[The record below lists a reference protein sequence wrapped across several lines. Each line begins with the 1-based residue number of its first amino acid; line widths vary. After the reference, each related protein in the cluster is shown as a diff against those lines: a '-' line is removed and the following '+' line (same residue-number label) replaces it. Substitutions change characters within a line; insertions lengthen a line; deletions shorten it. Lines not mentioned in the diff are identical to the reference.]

1 MKHVFCARNSSKC
14 QQTTLRSPAHS
25 YRKFF
30 SIVKD
35 FVVKISVVLRK
46 LGLVSVAVLG
56 VTGCSEFF
64 VRKAQPHTSLQAS
77 KVVFDADTYPAVVL
91 GGGMGGMTAG
101 VYLAMAN
108 IKTLLVQGT
117 MPGGLLTQ
125 SLSVRNWP
133 GELESPGMAITDKL
147 LAQARKQG
155 VEIAAEKVTALD
167 TTTWPYRVTLSDVS
181 DTSRVRTV
189 KALSVV
195 IGMGALSNYL
205 GIPGEKEYWSKGVTN
220 CAVCEGSLYKDKVVC
235 VVGGGNSAIEEAH
248 YLAGIA
254 RKVYVFVRRDVLR
267 ATDNRKDD
275 LATMKNVEIVYT
287 HALQKIIGNGQQVT
301 GVSAINTTTNT
312 VTEYPMDGV
321 FLAIGFTPNT
331 ALFKDS
337 LALTQQG
344 YIALKHDQ
352 QTSVPGIFA
361 VGDIVDPVYKQ
372 AVTAAGDGCRAA
384 LQAHQFLQQ
393 CGYTPKPVEAA
404 QTAPVS
410 ANDASEKKK
419 EITESTAVASVESAS
434 EPVAA
439 KHTYTPG
446 VAHEMKSTQEVLDL
460 IATANKPVIID
471 FHAVWCGP
479 CRQMA
484 PMYSRLAERYADKA
498 IFIKINIDD
507 LGGFATQYRIQGVPT
522 FVFIKEGVEKH
533 RIVGGGS
540 TEKQFAEKIDA
551 LI

>member
-1 MKHVFCARNSSKC
+1 M
-14 QQTTLRSPAHS
+14 
-25 YRKFF
+25 
-30 SIVKD
+30 
-35 FVVKISVVLRK
+35 KISVILKK
-46 LGLVSVAVLG
+46 LGLVSVAILG

-64 VRKAQPHTSLQAS
+64 VRKAQTQTQLHVSNVILDT
-77 KVVFDADTYPAVVL
+77 DTYPAVVL
-91 GGGMGGMTAG
+91 GGGMGGMTAA

-108 IKTLLVQGT
+108 IKTVLVQGS

-155 VEIAAEKVTALD
+155 VEIVAEQVTALD
-167 TTTWPYRVTLSDVS
+167 TTTWPYLVTLSDVVDS
-181 DTSRVRTV
+181 SRVRTI
-189 KALSVV
+189 KALSLV

-220 CAVCEGSLYKDKVVC
+220 CAVCEGSLYKDKTVC

-275 LATMKNVEIVYT
+275 LAAMKNVEFVYN
-287 HALQKIIGNGQQVT
+287 HSLQKIVGDGAQVT
-301 GVSAINTTTNT
+301 GVVAVDARTN
-312 VTEYPMDGV
+312 VATEYPMDGV

-331 ALFKDS
+331 ALFKNS
-337 LALTQQG
+337 LALTEQG

-352 QTSVPGIFA
+352 ETSVPGIFA

-384 LQAHQFLQQ
+384 LQAHHFLQQ
-393 CGYTPKPVEAA
+393 CGYTPKPV
-404 QTAPVS
+404 QTAKSASAPV
-410 ANDASEKKK
+410 AVVSEKK
-419 EITESTAVASVESAS
+419 TESKESTVVAPAESVITQHAY
-434 EPVAA
+434 A
-439 KHTYTPG
+439 PG
-446 VAHEMKSTQEVLDL
+446 IAHEMKSTQEVLDL
-460 IATANKPVIID
+460 IATSDKPVIID

-484 PMYSRLAERYADKA
+484 PMYSRLAERYAEKA
-498 IFIKINIDD
+498 TFIKINIDD

-522 FVFIKEGVEKH
+522 FVFIKGGVEKH
-533 RIVGGGS
+533 RIVGGGA
-540 TEKQFAEKIDA
+540 TEKQFAEKIDS

>member
-1 MKHVFCARNSSKC
+1 MSTNYA
-14 QQTTLRSPAHS
+14 TLAACF
-25 YRKFF
+25 YCKFLYA
-30 SIVKD
+30 VKD
-35 FVVKISVVLRK
+35 FILKISVVFRK
-46 LGLVSVAVLG
+46 LGLISVAVLG

-64 VRKAQPHTSLQAS
+64 VRKAQPQSLFQVSQVA
-77 KVVFDADTYPAVVL
+77 FDADTYPAVVL
-91 GGGMGGMTAG
+91 GGGVGGMTAG

-108 IKTLLVQGT
+108 INTVLVQGA

-147 LAQARKQG
+147 LAHARKQG
-155 VEIAAEKVTALD
+155 VEVFAEKVTAIN
-167 TTTWPYRVTLSDVS
+167 TATWPYAITLSDLA
-181 DTSRVRTV
+181 DTSRVRTI
-189 KALSVV
+189 KALSVI

-235 VVGGGNSAIEEAH
+235 VIGGGNSAIEEAH

-275 LATMKNVEIVYT
+275 LVAMKNVEIVYNT
-287 HALQKIIGNGQQVT
+287 SLQKIVGDGQKVT
-301 GVSAINTTTNT
+301 SVIAVDAKTEKT
-312 VTEYPMDGV
+312 TEYPMDGV

-331 ALFKDS
+331 AIFKDTV
-337 LALTQQG
+337 ALTPEG
-344 YIALKHDQ
+344 YIALTRDQ
-352 QTSVPGIFA
+352 QTSVSGIFA

-384 LQAHQFLQQ
+384 LQAHQFLQH
-393 CGYTPKPVEAA
+393 CGYTPPVAPAIKPTQVEARVGDVEQVKA
-404 QTAPVS
+404 VQP
-410 ANDASEKKK
+410 EEIKK
-419 EITESTAVASVESAS
+419 ETNTESKTVVESAS
-434 EPVAA
+434 AEHSYA
-439 KHTYTPG
+439 PG

-460 IATANKPVIID
+460 ISSSKKPIIID
-471 FHAVWCGP
+471 FHAPWCGP

-484 PMYSRLAERYADKA
+484 PMYGRLAERYADKA

-522 FVFIKEGVEKH
+522 FVFIKDGAEKN
-533 RIVGGGS
+533 RIVGGGA
-540 TEKQFAEKIDA
+540 TEKQFSEKIDP